1 MSNIANRVFTCLL
14 SRLVVSRLVVHR
26 VLHEGTKVLDTGSVL
41 AMIGG
46 YADKNI
52 AMLLGLMLNRLMG
65 RNTAVP
71 TESAGLNRF
80 LPTFS
85 AAANDWAVD

>member
-14 SRLVVSRLVVHR
+14 SRLVVHR

-65 RNTAVP
+65 RKKAAPST
-71 TESAGLNRF
+71 NRIGR
-80 LPTFS
+80 TK
-85 AAANDWAVD
+85 

>member
-14 SRLVVSRLVVHR
+14 SRLVVHR

-46 YADKNI
+46 FCCSRQSSNAYRSSYTE
-52 AMLLGLMLNRLMG
+52 NRLLYLVSQKQLDCG
-65 RNTAVP
+65 
-71 TESAGLNRF
+71 
-80 LPTFS
+80 
-85 AAANDWAVD
+85 